1 MYICHINGQIS
12 YTWSLFNLNNTVLC
26 RVAVI
31 WIESWLS
38 SHPPEFW
45 FLQKPDCV
53 VKYNYDKDN
62 HPHIIEIFKGGPYA
76 HYWYF
81 LPLWHASYF
90 CWLSWLLGGIDP
102 EPSLWPSSLWQFI
115 PQAKDSVSE
124 WCIWGLEELQLSGSL
139 NQWTSS
145 GTLLI
150 TWPLHTPTQR
160 GLSMSTQT
168 HCATVLKCPRFSLC
182 PQ

>member
-1 MYICHINGQIS
+1 MHTVVHPTQWQLFLFSNRNREQYICHINGQIS
-12 YTWSLFNLNNTVLC
+12 YTWNLFNLNNTVLC

-53 VKYNYDKDN
+53 VKYNRDKDN

-81 LPLWHASYF
+81 LPFWHASYF
-90 CWLSWLLGGIDP
+90 CWLFDYWEEQIQRL
-102 EPSLWPSSLWQFI
+102 PSGLPHYDSSSHRPRTQCQNDI
-115 PQAKDSVSE
+115 
-124 WCIWGLEELQLSGSL
+124 SG
-139 NQWTSS
+139 
-145 GTLLI
+145 
-150 TWPLHTPTQR
+150 
-160 GLSMSTQT
+160 
-168 HCATVLKCPRFSLC
+168 A
-182 PQ
+182 